1 MGGWVKSKDSPK
13 AKKNGKYQYKGV
25 FWPKINKNAR
35 VCGTE
40 KVWTIYLSASFSHF
54 SSRSLTQPTDYPFE
68 LSISFSHKHSFSR
81 AIISS
86 HVSNSTL
93 FLLFEALAVAV
104 TLFPSLSCLCANG
117 TCWYYSTTIS
127 VPSIPIF
134 LFLHHSPSATLRR
147 RILRQHRQEGVLS
160 ARVFLC
166 SATRPCSLTQKALA
180 FFQGHF
186 FSPSLF

>member
-1 MGGWVKSKDSPK
+1 M
-13 AKKNGKYQYKGV
+13 
-25 FWPKINKNAR
+25 
-35 VCGTE
+35 CGTE
-40 KVWTIYLSASFSHF
+40 KVWTIYLSIGFFFSFLF
-54 SSRSLTQPTDYPFE
+54 SKLNSTNRLSIRIIHLILTQT
-68 LSISFSHKHSFSR
+68 LVFSR
-81 AIISS
+81 HHLIS